1 MNRLSGK
8 AIAVALALLFF
19 LLASGAS
26 VALVIHG
33 VQSFRSGESLT
44 VSQELEQA
52 KAQRELKKEEK
63 ALKKTTEKSTTQK
76 STKKTETKPATTKEL
91 TTKKSA
97 TKKTTKA
104 TTKKISAKAST
115 AKKATTKKATTKQS
129 TTKKST
135 GTASSGSKVIYLTF
149 DDGPYQYTEKL
160 LGVLEKYD
168 VKATF
173 FVTNA
178 YPGYQDLIGKEYR
191 AGHGVAVHTYSHDY
205 SKVYASDAAY
215 WADFE
220 KMNDIV
226 EKQTG
231 QRSIMFRFPRGSSNT
246 VSK

>member
-97 TKKTTKA
+97 TKKT
-104 TTKKISAKAST
+104 
-115 AKKATTKKATTKQS
+115 
-129 TTKKST
+129 
-135 GTASSGSKVIYLTF
+135 
-149 DDGPYQYTEKL
+149 
-160 LGVLEKYD
+160 
-168 VKATF
+168 
-173 FVTNA
+173 
-178 YPGYQDLIGKEYR
+178 
-191 AGHGVAVHTYSHDY
+191 
-205 SKVYASDAAY
+205 
-215 WADFE
+215 
-220 KMNDIV
+220 
-226 EKQTG
+226 
-231 QRSIMFRFPRGSSNT
+231 
-246 VSK
+246 